1 MLSLII
7 LMLLLPFFFVI
18 SLIIKLTSPGPVFF
32 KQERIGINNA
42 KFNIYKFRSMKIQ
55 DKKESDTVWTTE
67 GDGRVTTIGKL
78 IRRYNIDELPQFWNV
93 LIGNMSVVGPRPER
107 KHFVEQF
114 KNDIRHYKSRHLVKS
129 GITGWAQVNG
139 WRGNTSI
146 EKRIECDM
154 YYIESWS
161 FWLLDMKIIWLTLCG
176 RETHKNAY

>member
-1 MLSLII
+1 
-7 LMLLLPFFFVI
+7 MLLLPFFFVI

-42 KFNIYKFRSMKIQ
+42 EFDMYKFRSMMVQ
-55 DKKESDTVWTTE
+55 DMKESDTIWTTE
-67 GDGRVTTIGKL
+67 GDGRVTTIGKF

-139 WRGNTSI
+139 WRGDSSI
-146 EKRIECDM
+146 EKRVECDM
-154 YYIESWS
+154 YYIENWS
-161 FWLLDMKIIWLTLCG
+161 FWLDMKVIWLTLFG
-176 RETHKNAY
+176 MKTHNNAY